1 MVSLPY
7 SNTFGHTY
15 TWLSDISFTS
25 AKLKRID
32 KKTKQTKKC
41 NKKRTTATR
50 ASLKA
55 ISNKYKIIIIIIIKI
70 IIIIIIIKIKIIITI
85 TTKTQWKTIN
95 KNNSNKKQKQRL
107 HEEPYFFHPFVSLN

>member
-55 ISNKYKIIIIIIIKI
+55 ISNKYKIIL
-70 IIIIIIIKIKIIITI
+70 IIIIIKIKIIIII

>member
-55 ISNKYKIIIIIIIKI
+55 ISNKYKIIL
-70 IIIIIIIKIKIIITI
+70 IIIIIKIKIIIIII

>member
-1 MVSLPY
+1 MVSLLY

-55 ISNKYKIIIIIIIKI
+55 ISNKYKIIIIIIKIKI
-70 IIIIIIIKIKIIITI
+70 IIII

-107 HEEPYFFHPFVSLN
+107 HEEPYFFHPFVVSLN

>member
-41 NKKRTTATR
+41 NKKRTSATR

-70 IIIIIIIKIKIIITI
+70 KIIIII

>member
-1 MVSLPY
+1 MVSLLY

-15 TWLSDISFTS
+15 TWLSDISFIS

-70 IIIIIIIKIKIIITI
+70 IIII

>member
-1 MVSLPY
+1 MVSLLY

-55 ISNKYKIIIIIIIKI
+55 ISNKYKIIIIIII
-70 IIIIIIIKIKIIITI
+70 IKIIITI

>member
-1 MVSLPY
+1 MVSLLY

-55 ISNKYKIIIIIIIKI
+55 ISNKYKIIIIIII
-70 IIIIIIIKIKIIITI
+70 IIKIKIIITI

>member
-55 ISNKYKIIIIIIIKI
+55 ISNKYKIIIIIIKI
-70 IIIIIIIKIKIIITI
+70 IIIIL

>member
-1 MVSLPY
+1 MVSLLY

-55 ISNKYKIIIIIIIKI
+55 ISNKYKIIL
-70 IIIIIIIKIKIIITI
+70 IIIIIKIKIIIII

>member
-1 MVSLPY
+1 MVSLLY

-55 ISNKYKIIIIIIIKI
+55 ISNKYKIIIIIII
-70 IIIIIIIKIKIIITI
+70 IKIKIIITI